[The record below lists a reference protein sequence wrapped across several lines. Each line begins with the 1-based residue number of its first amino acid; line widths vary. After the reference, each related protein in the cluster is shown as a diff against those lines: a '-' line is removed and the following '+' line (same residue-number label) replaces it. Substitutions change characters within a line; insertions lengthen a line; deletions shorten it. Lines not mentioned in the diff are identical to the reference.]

1 MAAPLLNRRVAN
13 VFLRLCDDTS
23 VTPALRNAA
32 LSAFGK
38 INPRWMRFDKHFG
51 LRKRVLESSWL
62 RDTIRVIES
71 ECYGLDGEPK
81 DSVDQHNGRTI
92 VYDQGA
98 YQNLV
103 TCQ

>member
-1 MAAPLLNRRVAN
+1 M
-13 VFLRLCDDTS
+13 
-23 VTPALRNAA
+23 PALE
-32 LSAFGK
+32 K
-38 INPRWMRFDKHFG
+38 INPWWLRVGEYRR

-81 DSVDQHNGRTI
+81 DSVDQHNGRTT
-92 VYDQGA
+92 VYDQRD

-103 TCQ
+103 ACQ